1 MNNTVPILITL
12 DIHCYPKIEK
22 EVPLWLEET
31 LKLLNRFSIKASF
44 LFPAIFAEQFA
55 GHVRM
60 ILNEGHE
67 IGCHGLTH
75 GSEEQYHF
83 MAYEK
88 QKVILHEAKSRIE
101 DVTGTEVISFR
112 SPAYRI
118 NGNTIRALE
127 ENGFRVDSSVNPQRL
142 GILSSDVTNIG
153 WLYSPRKPY
162 HPSFNNPFIRGKSS
176 LWEISQS
183 AFIFPFMSNTGMAFG
198 GAFMKLFFKMLY
210 IESNLIRNAIVYMF
224 HPEDIY
230 PNRDARQ
237 YKFKW
242 RHLLPSRRIGF
253 EIRNILFHNKSPEK
267 ISQQN
272 VSLLKMIKDSKNV
285 EFVTYREMLNL
296 LENDKR
302 GSLKLNPDS
311 QKQKEEF

>member
-101 DVTGTEVISFR
+101 DVTGTEVISFAALTALVI
-112 SPAYRI
+112 SS
-118 NGNTIRALE
+118 GRAPPL
-127 ENGFRVDSSVNPQRL
+127 V
-142 GILSSDVTNIG
+142 
-153 WLYSPRKPY
+153 
-162 HPSFNNPFIRGKSS
+162 
-176 LWEISQS
+176 SQS
-183 AFIFPFMSNTGMAFG
+183 TRQSAPASAAT
-198 GAFMKLFFKMLY
+198 
-210 IESNLIRNAIVYMF
+210 
-224 HPEDIY
+224 
-230 PNRDARQ
+230 ARQ
-237 YKFKW
+237 
-242 RHLLPSRRIGF
+242 
-253 EIRNILFHNKSPEK
+253 RNE
-267 ISQQN
+267 
-272 VSLLKMIKDSKNV
+272 
-285 EFVTYREMLNL
+285 
-296 LENDKR
+296 
-302 GSLKLNPDS
+302 
-311 QKQKEEF
+311 